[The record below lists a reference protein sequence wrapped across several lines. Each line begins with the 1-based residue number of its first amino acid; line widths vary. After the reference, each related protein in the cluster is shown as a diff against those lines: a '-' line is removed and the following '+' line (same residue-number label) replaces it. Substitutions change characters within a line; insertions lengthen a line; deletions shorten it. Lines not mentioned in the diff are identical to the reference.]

1 MQSVLR
7 SARLL
12 AALATLAAALPATA
26 ADNHGDAIL
35 DALAPGFQSPP
46 PAARPW
52 VYWFWNNGNVTSNGI
67 TADLEAMR
75 RAGIGGV
82 LIMDVV
88 ERFAPPRGTAEFMNP
103 EWQNLFEFSVQEAG
117 RLGLEINMANGP
129 GWCGSSGPWI
139 TPELSMQMLVSTNLT
154 VTGPQT
160 FSAVLP
166 SPFTGGKQRHDGFDS
181 SVKYDDYY
189 RDIAVLAYP
198 ATDDGAAPHSA
209 VQELTAKFDA
219 ATGKLNW
226 TVPAGRWVIERIGHT
241 TTGSSTRPPVAG
253 GNGLECDKLSAEA
266 MDWHFTNMMG
276 RLIATAGPLVGKS
289 LVATHIDSWEV
300 GSQNWTPKFREEFLK
315 RRGYDPITWLP
326 CVTDTVR
333 VKANNKTTTRNL
345 DNFDGPEM
353 AARFRWDFSQTIA
366 ELLADNY
373 IGRIEQLAQAHGLR
387 FTLEGYNL
395 PFGDEYT
402 YTARADEPM
411 TEFWTRASYGQ
422 NETYRKAQQM
432 ASVAHVY
439 GHAIVGAE
447 AFTSGDQE
455 RWKLTPADIKS
466 LGDYEFSQ
474 GINRFVVHR
483 FAHQPYL
490 NRAPGATMGP
500 WGLHYERTQTW
511 WEMSTAW
518 HEYLARCQYL
528 LRQGQYVADLCYLR
542 PEVPNQTYFTPNPPV
557 PTGYRYDEI
566 SAEALI
572 QRVSVEGGRLVVPG
586 GMSYRVLV
594 VPPVKAM
601 TPALATKI
609 GELARAGATILLT
622 GPRPQ
627 TAPGLADFPG
637 CDATVAGLTA
647 DIWGTCDGQTVTEH
661 SLGEGSVVW
670 GRKLPDLLTKLAV
683 NPDFMSDA
691 KLNWIHRHLADG
703 ELYFVANPTA
713 TAVETRCRFRVAG
726 LVPELWNPETGV
738 KLAQAVFDTAG
749 TGVSLPLR
757 LEPNG
762 STFVMFRHPAAAL
775 IDPVVSVTHG
785 GEPVMATVPVAVQ
798 IQKATYGVPG
808 DAARTRDV
816 RAKLQAK
823 VNDNAAD
830 IQVAEMA
837 EGDDPAYGI
846 VKTLTVEY
854 TVNGQSLTL
863 SGQDPDT
870 IHFATAPDSGR
881 AAEVRVAAD
890 GQLHLCAR
898 QAGHY
903 ELRTAG
909 GRTLTADI
917 SEVPAPQA
925 ITGSWALSFPPKWGA
940 PAQVTLESL
949 ASWSDSPL
957 EGVKYFSG
965 TATYTKQFNWTT
977 ESASAATGGETWLD
991 LGEVQVMARVKLNGQ
1006 DLGVLWK
1013 PPFHVDVTGVLRPG
1027 GNTLEISVA
1036 NCWPNRMIG
1045 DAGLAETN
1053 RFTWSSWEPFTAKTP
1068 LLKSGLLGP
1077 VRLETLVDAVPAP
1090 R

>member
-1 MQSVLR
+1 MRSVLR

-26 ADNHGDAIL
+26 ADSPSDATL

-345 DNFDGPEM
+345 ENFDGPEM

-455 RWKLTPADIKS
+455 KWKLTPADIKS

-490 NRAPGATMGP
+490 DRAPGATMGP

-572 QRVSVEGGRLVVPG
+572 QRASVEGGRLVVPG

-647 DIWGTCDGQTVTEH
+647 DIWGACDGQTVTEH

-703 ELYFVANPTA
+703 ELYFVANPNA
-713 TAVETRCRFRVAG
+713 TTVETRCRFRVAG

-808 DAARTRDV
+808 DATRTRDV

-830 IQVAEMA
+830 IPVAEMA

-854 TVNGQSLTL
+854 TVNGRLLTL

-890 GQLHLCAR
+890 GQLHLRAR

-949 ASWSDSPL
+949 ASWSDSPV

-1077 VRLETLVDAVPAP
+1077 VRLETLVDAVPSP